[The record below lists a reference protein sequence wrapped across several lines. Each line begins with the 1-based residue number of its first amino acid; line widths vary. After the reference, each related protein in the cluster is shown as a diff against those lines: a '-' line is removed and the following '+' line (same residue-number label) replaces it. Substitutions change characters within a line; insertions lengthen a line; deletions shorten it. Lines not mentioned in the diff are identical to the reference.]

1 MKVFIR
7 LFGSGLVLTALSA
20 AAAGP
25 RGQQLKSFHDILE
38 AGGWTMWGIIGLSV
52 IGTFLVFFFLFTLR
66 ASLLYPRPF
75 MREAEDAAAEGDSD
89 ALAAVCE
96 SNSSPAAQIIG
107 AAIQQVSGAKQ
118 VDYLLIRDA
127 VEDEGARQAGA
138 LWQRVQYLLD
148 IAVVAPMVGLLGTV
162 LGMLQSFAGLQ
173 VEVGVKPIA
182 VSHGVAKALITTAG
196 GLMVGICAMILYA
209 IFRGRV
215 NSLIGGLEGACS
227 RVLRQFVSQ
236 RMSSRG

>member
-1 MKVFIR
+1 MKTLIR
-7 LFGSGLVLTALSA
+7 FLGSGVVLSA
-20 AAAGP
+20 LNAVAAGP
-25 RGQQLKSFHDILE
+25 PSQQMKSFHDIIE
-38 AGGWTMWGIIGLSV
+38 AGGWTMWVIIGLSA
-52 IGTFLVFFFLFTLR
+52 IGTFLVVFFLFSLR
-66 ASLLYPRPF
+66 AGLLYPRSF
-75 MREAEDAAAEGDSD
+75 IREAEDAAAEGDAD

-96 SNSSPAAQIIG
+96 SSSSPAARIVG
-107 AAIQQVSGAKQ
+107 AAIQQISGSKQ

-127 VEDEGARQAGA
+127 VEDEGARQAGV
-138 LWQRVQYLLD
+138 LWQRIQYLLD

-196 GLMVGICAMILYA
+196 GLIVGICAMILYA
-209 IFRGRV
+209 VFRGRV
-215 NSLIGGLEGACS
+215 NSLISGLEGACG

-236 RMSSRG
+236 RMSSRD

>member
-1 MKVFIR
+1 MKAFIR
-7 LFGSGLVLTALSA
+7 VFGSGLTFTALR

-25 RGQQLKSFHDILE
+25 QVQQMKSFHDILQ
-38 AGGWTMWGIIGLSV
+38 AGGWTMWVIIGLSA
-52 IGTFLVFFFLFTLR
+52 IGTFLVVFFLFTLR
-66 ASLLYPRPF
+66 ANLLYPRAF
-75 MREAEDAAAEGDSD
+75 IREAEDAATEGDAD

-96 SNSSPAAQIIG
+96 SNGSPAARIIG

-127 VEDEGARQAGA
+127 VEDEGARQAGT
-138 LWQRVQYLLD
+138 LWQRIQYLLD

-209 IFRGRV
+209 VFRGRV

-227 RVLRQFVSQ
+227 RVLREFVSR
-236 RMSSRG
+236 RMSSRD